1 MQQIVQFYSNHPVLF
16 ISWIMLLFFLV
27 FSTIQTYFYKF
38 KTISCNEATLLINK
52 ANAKVIDIRSYEEYC
67 QGHIYNSINI
77 LASDIKK
84 GKYQIIDNYQLVPI
98 IIVSTDTHGMK
109 QIDSAIKLTES
120 GFKKV
125 FILESGINGWNKANL
140 PLVRR

>member
-1 MQQIVQFYSNHPVLF
+1 MQQIVQFYTNHPVLF
-16 ISWIMLLFFLV
+16 ISWIMLLFFLII
-27 FSTIQTYFYKF
+27 SIIQTYFYKF
-38 KTISCNEATLLINK
+38 KTISCNEATILINK

-67 QGHIYNSINI
+67 QGHIYGSINL

-84 GKYQIIDNYQLVPI
+84 GNYKILKDYQLFPL
-98 IIVSTDTHGMK
+98 IIVSTNG
-109 QIDSAIKLTES
+109 INEIESAIKLTES

-125 FILESGINGWNKANL
+125 YLLESGIKGWNKENL